1 MVTCGSSRDAESLA
15 SSSFFWRWAR
25 RRRFWRAWRRSRAS
39 AGVRTIRRDGGTGF
53 SVVSGSADDADD
65 AAGFLAVEASVRV
78 EGVARWRMR
87 ARGGSLAGALSATGA
102 FFGVASELSFPWGK
116 LKTTGD
122 APSSRFPWRRRGPWW
137 RRGWRR
143 GPGDRLPA
151 SGISDLSG
159 EAQQSLQLQI
169 LVVLRGQTLGEVERG
184 GVGLFQLRVSDGEG
198 GCEFRDTRFSSL
210 QGVLELVPAIRTG
223 TPSFGDG
230 TGGGWV
236 PTTHALQE

>member
-1 MVTCGSSRDAESLA
+1 MCRARRRRRSRALDLCSKRKAHSSRSAKQRARLDARRKRRLLLTARTSMSRRRLAMVTCGSSRDAEDLA

-39 AGVRTIRRDGGTGF
+39 AGVRTIRRDGGTGV

-143 GPGDRLPA
+143 GPGDRLLA
-151 SGISDLSG
+151 SGTSDLSG
-159 EAQQSLQLQI
+159 EAQQSLQL
-169 LVVLRGQTLGEVERG
+169 
-184 GVGLFQLRVSDGEG
+184 
-198 GCEFRDTRFSSL
+198 
-210 QGVLELVPAIRTG
+210 
-223 TPSFGDG
+223 
-230 TGGGWV
+230 
-236 PTTHALQE
+236 